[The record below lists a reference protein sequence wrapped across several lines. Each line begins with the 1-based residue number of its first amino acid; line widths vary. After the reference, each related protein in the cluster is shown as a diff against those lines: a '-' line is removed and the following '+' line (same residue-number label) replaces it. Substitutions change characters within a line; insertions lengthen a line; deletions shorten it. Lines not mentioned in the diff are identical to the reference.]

1 MKLHVLYGQRK
12 CRYPGEYA
20 LEALACMDDAGNS
33 DNPGYLEGELAKYE
47 ASDEFERLRV
57 LTLSVSEGAVL
68 GALFP
73 ELQAIPATVLVSP

>member
-20 LEALACMDDAGNS
+20 LEALACMDDVGNS
-33 DNPGYLEGELAKYE
+33 DNPDYLEGELAKYE

-57 LTLSVSEGAVL
+57 ITLSLSESAVM

-73 ELQAIPATVLVSP
+73 ELQAIPTTVLMSP

>member
-20 LEALACMDDAGNS
+20 LEALACMDDVGNS
-33 DNPGYLEGELAKYE
+33 DNPDYLEGELAKYE

-57 LTLSVSEGAVL
+57 ITLSLSESAVM
-68 GALFP
+68 GVLFP
-73 ELQAIPATVLVSP
+73 ELQAIPTTVLMSS